1 MVRRKAKMEFTYI
14 CGSIVHHITYYGKVS
29 VQMISSISIKIH
41 RNNLKKF
48 QRPVDSLLQHGS
60 NQVQLHNTNINIL
73 LFSYIF
79 IGWVMVHLKLYILNF
94 ISSCMNLYY
103 QSQDEVMVMTSF
115 IKGLEVEQPQFT
127 GFYFFLS
134 RIKLFP

>member
-1 MVRRKAKMEFTYI
+1 
-14 CGSIVHHITYYGKVS
+14 
-29 VQMISSISIKIH
+29 MISSLSIKIH
-41 RNNLKKF
+41 RNNLKGF

-103 QSQDEVMVMTSF
+103 QSQDEVMVMTLF
-115 IKGLEVEQPQFT
+115 IKGLEVEQP
-127 GFYFFLS
+127 
-134 RIKLFP
+134 